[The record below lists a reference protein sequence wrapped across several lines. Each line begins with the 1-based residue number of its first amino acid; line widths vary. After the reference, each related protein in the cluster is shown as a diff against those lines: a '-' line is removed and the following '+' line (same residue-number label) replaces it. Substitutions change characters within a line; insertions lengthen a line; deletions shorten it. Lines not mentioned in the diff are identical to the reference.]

1 MQLVE
6 GPQRL
11 SNGILKVSAASE
23 VLHDL
28 RPLVSNVESKRNDL
42 TVERYRIEGR
52 VTTPRV
58 AFENQHLVAIIWS
71 GNVKEIGSAFRSI
84 TTPNAISIFPVELS
98 LQKQLTSGAEFTNLS
113 LKPTFL
119 CQVAD
124 ETDLGNQFELL
135 PQWGIR
141 DEQIENIA
149 YAAEC
154 EIRSDFSSGKLYM
167 ESLATALAARV
178 LARYSSRQIA
188 LREYRG
194 GMSRYQLR
202 RTQDFMKAKLGED
215 LSLADLAA
223 NVRMSPYY
231 FCRLFRQS
239 TGLSPHQFLLKE
251 RIERAQQLLKEHQLT
266 LVEIADNLGFSDQSH
281 FARVF
286 HKLVGTSPKR
296 YSRNH

>member
-6 GPQRL
+6 GLQRL

-119 CQVAD
+119 CRSPTKRTS
-124 ETDLGNQFELL
+124 ETSSNS
-135 PQWGIR
+135 
-141 DEQIENIA
+141 
-149 YAAEC
+149 C
-154 EIRSDFSSGKLYM
+154 RSG
-167 ESLATALAARV
+167 V
-178 LARYSSRQIA
+178 
-188 LREYRG
+188 
-194 GMSRYQLR
+194 
-202 RTQDFMKAKLGED
+202 
-215 LSLADLAA
+215 
-223 NVRMSPYY
+223 
-231 FCRLFRQS
+231 
-239 TGLSPHQFLLKE
+239 
-251 RIERAQQLLKEHQLT
+251 
-266 LVEIADNLGFSDQSH
+266 
-281 FARVF
+281 FA
-286 HKLVGTSPKR
+286 
-296 YSRNH
+296 